1 MNNKIDLNKKHVCQT
16 GLRASLEYSMM
27 LHWQNSR
34 QWFTCSNPTTTRYPQ
49 SEHILHKIT
58 DQNNWLKNDMKKLL
72 NIDFESPLHSR
83 EI

>member
-16 GLRASLEYSMM
+16 GLQARLEYNMM

-34 QWFTCSNPTTTRYPQ
+34 QGFTCSTPTTTRDPQ
-49 SEHILHKIT
+49 SAPILHKIT
-58 DQNNWLKNDMKKLL
+58 NQNNWPKNDMKKLL
-72 NIDFESPLHSR
+72 KIDFELPPHSR

>member
-34 QWFTCSNPTTTRYPQ
+34 QGFTCSTPTTTRDPQ
-49 SEHILHKIT
+49 SA
-58 DQNNWLKNDMKKLL
+58 QNNKP
-72 NIDFESPLHSR
+72 E
-83 EI
+83 